1 MLRPYDKTYFS
12 MITQSKSKF
21 HFKFGEL
28 FLGIHSWLVY
38 LFLYLPIIVLIVFS
52 FSKSRGS
59 SLSET
64 LFSFDSSEYQSEFD
78 KTTISDKLRAEF
90 NAKQYPLS
98 EYATLSIQK
107 QEKKW
112 QIIDKAIFNIKQ
124 NYQTQWALNHNT
136 ITADLRQ
143 QFRSN
148 NVKLSDVLTVIVD
161 KSDNEWTIKDKKH
174 IYEISKENNEFTIL
188 TDKDINYIARNTK
201 GIIQVSLWYG
211 FSLDWYKKLFTDRE
225 IFGPTKNSLIV
236 AVVSTIISTIL
247 GTMIAF
253 AMSRYSFPG
262 KKLYDMILYMP
273 IIIPDI
279 VMGISLLTFY
289 VFIHFTL
296 GLISITIAHVAF
308 NISYVAVVVRARL
321 HGYDKALD
329 EAAMDLG
336 ANPFQTFMKVTFPI
350 IAPGVIGGALIAF
363 TLSLDDYLIT
373 SLVAGTGST
382 TLPVKV
388 YSMMK
393 FGVTPEIN
401 ALSTLILLFT
411 MILILTSQR
420 LGVSGGKIWRE

>member
-1 MLRPYDKTYFS
+1 
-12 MITQSKSKF
+12 MINLKRKIQNRENSKF
-21 HFKFGEL
+21 GLGE
-28 FLGIHSWLVY
+28 FLLGVHSWIVY

-64 LFSFDSSEYQSEFD
+64 LFSLDSSEYQTEFD
-78 KTTISDKLRAEF
+78 NMVISDKLRAEF
-90 NAKQYPLS
+90 TAKQYPLS

-107 QEKKW
+107 YEKKW
-112 QIIDKAIFNIKQ
+112 KITDNDVTYII
-124 NYQTQWALNHNT
+124 
-136 ITADLRQ
+136 
-143 QFRSN
+143 
-148 NVKLSDVLTVIVD
+148 
-161 KSDNEWTIKDKKH
+161 
-174 IYEISKENNEFTIL
+174 
-188 TDKDINYIARNTK
+188 RNTN
-201 GIIQVSLWYG
+201 GTIQVSLWYG
-211 FSLDWYKKLFTDRE
+211 FTFDWYKKLFTDRE
-225 IFGPTKNSLIV
+225 IFGPTKNSLVV
-236 AVVSTIISTIL
+236 AIASTIISTIL

-253 AMSRYSFPG
+253 AMSRYNFPG
-262 KKLYDMILYMP
+262 KNIYDMILLMP

-289 VFIHFTL
+289 VLIHFTL

-308 NISYVAVVVRARL
+308 NISFVAVVVRARL

-336 ANPFQTFMKVTFPI
+336 ANSFQTFMKVTLPI

-373 SLVAGTGST
+373 SLVAGIGST
-382 TLPVKV
+382 TLPIKV

-411 MILILTSQR
+411 MILILMSQR
-420 LGVSGGKIWRE
+420 LGGAGGKIWRE